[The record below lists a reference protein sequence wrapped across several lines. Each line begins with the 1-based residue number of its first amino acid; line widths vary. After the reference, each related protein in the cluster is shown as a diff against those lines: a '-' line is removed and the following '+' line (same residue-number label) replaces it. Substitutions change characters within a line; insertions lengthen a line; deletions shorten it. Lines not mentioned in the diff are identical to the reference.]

1 MEDWLGWVS
10 REIWAVGVGEEPGWS
25 RAGCRAASRPLS
37 PHGPASHFVLDALHT
52 GSKGGRGGVQG
63 RRGKA
68 RRTLCLGKARGWL
81 GRTLVRDDSAGKGK
95 QADEEE
101 PPHRGG
107 TVVNRGGRCEM
118 LQAVQRRA
126 LDRRGGGW
134 KGIWRSRNTQTDAT
148 HMWLPCELLGRVA
161 VRKTLVVGVPW

>member
-1 MEDWLGWVS
+1 M
-10 REIWAVGVGEEPGWS
+10 
-25 RAGCRAASRPLS
+25 
-37 PHGPASHFVLDALHT
+37 
-52 GSKGGRGGVQG
+52 QG

-107 TVVNRGGRCEM
+107 TVVNRGSMRDVAGGFRCGP
-118 LQAVQRRA
+118 
-126 LDRRGGGW
+126 GGGK
-134 KGIWRSRNTQTDAT
+134 KGIWTVFR
-148 HMWLPCELLGRVA
+148 EFIG
-161 VRKTLVVGVPW
+161 